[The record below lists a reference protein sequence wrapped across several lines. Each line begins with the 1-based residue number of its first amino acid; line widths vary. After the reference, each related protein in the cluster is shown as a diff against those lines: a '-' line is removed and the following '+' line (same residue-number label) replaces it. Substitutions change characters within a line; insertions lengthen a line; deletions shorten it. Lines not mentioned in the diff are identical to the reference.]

1 MTLELSGV
9 LVPLT
14 TPFDVATGDVAP
26 VTLRGNAR
34 TFLDAGVAGFV
45 SGGSTGEA
53 AMLSE
58 PEARQLVEWLRDVT
72 PDDRTLLVGAGR
84 ESTRGTIEAC
94 RAGAEEG
101 ADGALVRAP
110 SYYAAALDHSALVE
124 HFRRIADESP
134 IPILVY
140 NIPKYTHLALTDSL
154 FATLAD
160 HDNIVGAKDSSGDL
174 KNFAAY
180 RDAVPAW
187 RLLVGSGALLYAA
200 LEAGAVGGIVAVANY
215 APEMAVT
222 VMDAFVRGDKA
233 AAGAAQE
240 TLTPLHKEI
249 VARWGPAGVK
259 AAMDAVGLSG
269 GPVRPPLPELRSDE
283 RDAVGRLL
291 EQSRLLHA

>member
-9 LVPLT
+9 FVPLT

-26 VTLRGNAR
+26 VALRDNAR

-58 PEARQLVEWLRDVT
+58 REARQLVEWLRDVT

-140 NIPKYTHLALTDSL
+140 NIPKYTHLALTVKHLGITVRS
-154 FATLAD
+154 T
-160 HDNIVGAKDSSGDL
+160 
-174 KNFAAY
+174 
-180 RDAVPAW
+180 PW
-187 RLLVGSGALLYAA
+187 RS
-200 LEAGAVGGIVAVANY
+200 
-215 APEMAVT
+215 P
-222 VMDAFVRGDKA
+222 R
-233 AAGAAQE
+233 
-240 TLTPLHKEI
+240 
-249 VARWGPAGVK
+249 
-259 AAMDAVGLSG
+259 
-269 GPVRPPLPELRSDE
+269 RPPRRAACTTSPWCGLPR
-283 RDAVGRLL
+283 
-291 EQSRLLHA
+291 